1 MSSEKIYVTRI
12 IVPDAIEKLK
22 ENFDVVEVWPEP
34 TPPPKDL
41 ILQKVTEC
49 DGMMIESNDIMDAE
63 VFEAATKLKVVGTRA
78 IGIDNIDVAAATKNG
93 VAIGNTPGILHE
105 SCADFT
111 MGLIL
116 SLARQ
121 VTRSNRKVI
130 SGEWKI
136 FDQTPYLGT
145 DVYGKTLGLI
155 GLGLIGTAVA
165 KRATGF
171 DMKIKY
177 YSRTRKEE
185 DEEKYGLQW
194 TPDIN
199 DLLSTSDYVSI
210 HIPLGPETTNFIGS
224 EQLKMMKKDS
234 FLINTSRGGT
244 VDPDALR
251 DCLGK
256 GGIAGAALD
265 VTSPEPIAPDDPLVH
280 MDNVI
285 ITPHIASASAA
296 TLRRMG
302 LMAADNVIN
311 FLKGEE
317 MPACLN
323 PEVINS

>member
-1 MSSEKIYVTRI
+1 MKVYVTRV
-12 IVPDAIEKLK
+12 IVPDAIERLQN
-22 ENFDVVEVWPEP
+22 EFEVEVWEEP
-34 TPPPKDL
+34 TPPPKEL
-41 ILQKVTEC
+41 MMEKVREC
-49 DGMMIESNDIMDAE
+49 DGMMIESNDVMDSE
-63 VFEAATKLKVVGTRA
+63 VFAAAEKLKVVGTRA
-78 IGIDNIDVAAATKNG
+78 IGYDNIDINAATARG

-121 VTRSNRKVI
+121 VSRSNRKVI
-130 SGEWKI
+130 AGEWKI

-145 DVYGKTLGLI
+145 DVYRKTLGLI

-171 DMKIKY
+171 DMDILY
-177 YSRTRKEE
+177 FSRTRKPELE
-185 DEEKYGLQW
+185 DEFGVMW
-194 TPDIN
+194 TPELK
-199 DLLSTSDYVSI
+199 DLLARSDYVSV
-210 HIPLGPETTNFIGS
+210 HVPLGPDTQGFIGES
-224 EQLKMMKKDS
+224 ELAAMKPEA

-251 DCLGK
+251 KALLEGR
-256 GGIAGAALD
+256 IAGAALD
-265 VTSPEPIAPDDPLVH
+265 VTSPEPISKDDPLVF
-280 MDNVI
+280 MENVL

-302 LMAADNVIN
+302 LMAADNVIAR
-311 FLKGEE
+311 LRGEK

-323 PEVINS
+323 PEAI

>member
-1 MSSEKIYVTRI
+1 MKIYVTRV
-12 IVPDAIEKLK
+12 IVPDAIERLQN
-22 ENFDVVEVWPEP
+22 EFEVEVWEEP
-34 TPPPKDL
+34 TPPPKEL
-41 ILQKVTEC
+41 MIEKVREC
-49 DGMMIESNDIMDAE
+49 DGMMIESNDVMDSE
-63 VFEAATKLKVVGTRA
+63 VFAAAEKLKVVGTRA
-78 IGIDNIDVAAATKNG
+78 IGYDNIDINAATAKG

-121 VTRSNRKVI
+121 VSRSNRKVI
-130 SGEWKI
+130 AGEWKI

-171 DMKIKY
+171 DMDILY
-177 YSRTRKEE
+177 FSRTRKPELE
-185 DEEKYGLQW
+185 DEFGVIW
-194 TPDIN
+194 TPELK
-199 DLLSTSDYVSI
+199 DLLVRSDYVSV
-210 HIPLGPETTNFIGS
+210 HVPLGPDTQGFIGES
-224 EQLKMMKKDS
+224 ELAAMKPEA

-251 DCLGK
+251 KALLEGR
-256 GGIAGAALD
+256 IAGAALD
-265 VTSPEPIAPDDPLVH
+265 VTSPEPISKDDPLVF
-280 MDNVI
+280 MENVL

-302 LMAADNVIN
+302 LMAADNVIAR
-311 FLKGEE
+311 LRGEK

-323 PEVINS
+323 PEAI

>member
-1 MSSEKIYVTRI
+1 MDKKKVYVTRI

-22 ENFDVVEVWPEP
+22 QEFEVEVWPEP
-34 TPPPKDL
+34 TPPPKKL
-41 ILQKVTEC
+41 VVEKAQEC
-49 DGMMIESNDIMDAE
+49 DGMMIESNDVMDSE
-63 VFEAATKLKVVGTRA
+63 VFSSAERLKVVGTRA
-78 IGIDNIDVAAATKNG
+78 IGYDNIDVIAATANG

-130 SGEWKI
+130 AGEWKI

-165 KRATGF
+165 KRAVGF
-171 DMKIKY
+171 DMEILY
-177 YSRTRKEE
+177 YSRTRKINE
-185 DEEKYGLQW
+185 EEKYGLKW
-194 TPDIN
+194 TASID
-199 DLLSTSDYVSI
+199 DLLGSSDYVSV
-210 HIPLGPETTNFIGS
+210 HVPLGPDTQNFIGIA
-224 EQLKMMKKDS
+224 ELNMMKKGA

-251 DCLGK
+251 TALDRGV
-256 GGIAGAALD
+256 IAGAALD
-265 VTSPEPIAPDDPLVH
+265 VTSPEPIPHDDPLVH
-280 MDNVI
+280 MENVI
-285 ITPHIASASAA
+285 VTPHIASASAA
-296 TLRRMG
+296 TLRNMG
-302 LMAADNVIN
+302 LMAADNIITR
-311 FLKGEE
+311 LKGNE

-323 PEVINS
+323 PEVL

>member
-1 MSSEKIYVTRI
+1 M
-12 IVPDAIEKLK
+12 PDAIERLQN
-22 ENFDVVEVWPEP
+22 EFEVEVWEEP
-34 TPPPKDL
+34 TPPPKEL
-41 ILQKVTEC
+41 MMEKVREC
-49 DGMMIESNDIMDAE
+49 DGMMIESNDVMDSE
-63 VFEAATKLKVVGTRA
+63 VFAAAEKLKVVGTRA
-78 IGIDNIDVAAATKNG
+78 IGYDNIDINAATARG

-121 VTRSNRKVI
+121 VSRSNRKVI
-130 SGEWKI
+130 AGEWKI

-145 DVYGKTLGLI
+145 DVYRKTLGLI

-171 DMKIKY
+171 DMDILY
-177 YSRTRKEE
+177 FSRTRKPELE
-185 DEEKYGLQW
+185 DEFGVMW
-194 TPDIN
+194 TPELK
-199 DLLSTSDYVSI
+199 DLLARSDYVSV
-210 HIPLGPETTNFIGS
+210 HVPLGPDTQGFIG
-224 EQLKMMKKDS
+224 ETELAAMKPEA

-251 DCLGK
+251 KALLEGR
-256 GGIAGAALD
+256 IAGAALD
-265 VTSPEPIAPDDPLVH
+265 VTSPEPISKDDPLVF
-280 MDNVI
+280 MENVL

-302 LMAADNVIN
+302 LMAADNIIAR
-311 FLKGEE
+311 LRGEK

-323 PEVINS
+323 PEVI

>member
-1 MSSEKIYVTRI
+1 MKIYVTRV
-12 IVPDAIEKLK
+12 IVPDAIERLQN
-22 ENFDVVEVWPEP
+22 EFEVEVWEEP
-34 TPPPKDL
+34 TPPPKEL
-41 ILQKVTEC
+41 MMEKVREC
-49 DGMMIESNDIMDAE
+49 DGMMIESNDVMDSE
-63 VFEAATKLKVVGTRA
+63 VFAAAEKLKVVGTRA
-78 IGIDNIDVAAATKNG
+78 IGYDNIDINAATARG

-121 VTRSNRKVI
+121 VSRSNRKVI
-130 SGEWKI
+130 AGEWKI

-145 DVYGKTLGLI
+145 DVYRKTLGLI

-171 DMKIKY
+171 DMDILY
-177 YSRTRKEE
+177 FSRTRKPELE
-185 DEEKYGLQW
+185 DEFGVMW
-194 TPDIN
+194 TPELK
-199 DLLSTSDYVSI
+199 DLLARSDYVSV
-210 HIPLGPETTNFIGS
+210 HVPLGPDTQGFIG
-224 EQLKMMKKDS
+224 ETELAAMKPEA

-251 DCLGK
+251 KALLEGR
-256 GGIAGAALD
+256 IAGAALD
-265 VTSPEPIAPDDPLVH
+265 VTSPEPISKDDPLVF
-280 MDNVI
+280 MENVL

-302 LMAADNVIN
+302 LMAADNIIAR
-311 FLKGEE
+311 LRGEK

-323 PEVINS
+323 PEVI

>member
-1 MSSEKIYVTRI
+1 MDEMKIYVTRV
-12 IVPDAIEKLK
+12 IVPDAIERLQN
-22 ENFDVVEVWPEP
+22 EFEVEVWEEP
-34 TPPPKDL
+34 SPPPKEL
-41 ILQKVTEC
+41 MIEKVREC
-49 DGMMIESNDIMDAE
+49 DGMMIESNDVMDSE
-63 VFEAATKLKVVGTRA
+63 VFAAAEKLKVVGTRA
-78 IGIDNIDVAAATKNG
+78 IGYDNIDINAATAKG

-121 VTRSNRKVI
+121 VSRSNRKVI
-130 SGEWKI
+130 AGEWKI

-171 DMKIKY
+171 DMDILY
-177 YSRTRKEE
+177 FSRTRKPELE
-185 DEEKYGLQW
+185 DEFGVIW
-194 TPDIN
+194 TPELK
-199 DLLSTSDYVSI
+199 DLLVRSDYVSV
-210 HIPLGPETTNFIGS
+210 HVPLGPDTQGFIGES
-224 EQLKMMKKDS
+224 ELAAMKPEA

-251 DCLGK
+251 KALLEGR
-256 GGIAGAALD
+256 IAGAALD
-265 VTSPEPIAPDDPLVH
+265 VTSPEPISKDDPLVF
-280 MDNVI
+280 MENVL

-302 LMAADNVIN
+302 LMAADNVIAR
-311 FLKGEE
+311 LRGEK

-323 PEVINS
+323 PEAI

>member
-1 MSSEKIYVTRI
+1 MKIYVTRV
-12 IVPDAIEKLK
+12 IVPDAIERLQN
-22 ENFDVVEVWPEP
+22 EFEVEVWEEP
-34 TPPPKDL
+34 TPPPKEL
-41 ILQKVTEC
+41 MIEKVREC
-49 DGMMIESNDIMDAE
+49 DGMMIESNDVMDSE
-63 VFEAATKLKVVGTRA
+63 VFAAAEKLKVVGTRA
-78 IGIDNIDVAAATKNG
+78 IGYDNIDINAATAKG

-121 VTRSNRKVI
+121 VSRSNRKVI
-130 SGEWKI
+130 AGEWKI

-171 DMKIKY
+171 DMDILY
-177 YSRTRKEE
+177 FSRTRKPELE
-185 DEEKYGLQW
+185 DEFGVIW
-194 TPDIN
+194 TPELK
-199 DLLSTSDYVSI
+199 DLLVRSDYVSV
-210 HIPLGPETTNFIGS
+210 HVPLGPDTQGFIGES
-224 EQLKMMKKDS
+224 ELAAMKPDA

-251 DCLGK
+251 KALLEGR
-256 GGIAGAALD
+256 IAGAALD
-265 VTSPEPIAPDDPLVH
+265 VTSPEPISKDDPLVF
-280 MDNVI
+280 MENVL

-302 LMAADNVIN
+302 LMAADNVIAR
-311 FLKGEE
+311 LRGEK

-323 PEVINS
+323 PEAI

>member
-1 MSSEKIYVTRI
+1 MKIYVTRV
-12 IVPDAIEKLK
+12 IVPDAIERLQN
-22 ENFDVVEVWPEP
+22 EFEVEVWEEP
-34 TPPPKDL
+34 TPPPKEL
-41 ILQKVTEC
+41 MIEKVREC
-49 DGMMIESNDIMDAE
+49 DGMMIESNDVMDSE
-63 VFEAATKLKVVGTRA
+63 VFAAAEKLKVVGTRA
-78 IGIDNIDVAAATKNG
+78 IGYDNIDINAATAKG

-121 VTRSNRKVI
+121 VSRSNRKVI
-130 SGEWKI
+130 AGEWKI

-171 DMKIKY
+171 DMDILY
-177 YSRTRKEE
+177 FSRTRKPELE
-185 DEEKYGLQW
+185 DEFGVIW
-194 TPDIN
+194 TPELK
-199 DLLSTSDYVSI
+199 DLLVRSDYVSV
-210 HIPLGPETTNFIGS
+210 HVPLGPDTQGFIGES
-224 EQLKMMKKDS
+224 ELAAMKPEA
-234 FLINTSRGGT
+234 FLINSSRGGT

-251 DCLGK
+251 KALLEGR
-256 GGIAGAALD
+256 IAGAALD
-265 VTSPEPIAPDDPLVH
+265 VTSPEPISKDDPLVF
-280 MDNVI
+280 MENVL

-302 LMAADNVIN
+302 LMAADNVIAR
-311 FLKGEE
+311 LRGEK

-323 PEVINS
+323 PEAI

>member
-1 MSSEKIYVTRI
+1 MDEMKVYVTRV
-12 IVPDAIEKLK
+12 IVPDAIERLQNKF
-22 ENFDVVEVWPEP
+22 EVEVWEEP
-34 TPPPKDL
+34 TPPPKEL
-41 ILQKVTEC
+41 MMEKVREC
-49 DGMMIESNDIMDAE
+49 DGMMIESNDVMDSE
-63 VFEAATKLKVVGTRA
+63 VFAAAEKLKVVGTRA
-78 IGIDNIDVAAATKNG
+78 IGYDNIDINAATARG

-121 VTRSNRKVI
+121 VSRSNRKVI
-130 SGEWKI
+130 AGEWKI

-145 DVYGKTLGLI
+145 DVYRKTLGLI

-171 DMKIKY
+171 DMDILY
-177 YSRTRKEE
+177 FSRTRKPELE
-185 DEEKYGLQW
+185 DEFGVMW
-194 TPDIN
+194 TPELK
-199 DLLSTSDYVSI
+199 DLLARSDYVSV
-210 HIPLGPETTNFIGS
+210 HVPLGPDTQGFIG
-224 EQLKMMKKDS
+224 ETELAAMKPEA

-251 DCLGK
+251 KALLEGR
-256 GGIAGAALD
+256 IAGAALD
-265 VTSPEPIAPDDPLVH
+265 VTSPEPISKDDPLVF
-280 MDNVI
+280 MENVL

-302 LMAADNVIN
+302 LMAADNVIAR
-311 FLKGEE
+311 LRGEK

-323 PEVINS
+323 PEAI

>member
-1 MSSEKIYVTRI
+1 MDEMKIYVTRV
-12 IVPDAIEKLK
+12 IVPDAIERLQN
-22 ENFDVVEVWPEP
+22 EFEVEVWEEP
-34 TPPPKDL
+34 TPPPKEL
-41 ILQKVTEC
+41 MIEKVREC
-49 DGMMIESNDIMDAE
+49 DGMMIESNDVMDSE
-63 VFEAATKLKVVGTRA
+63 VFAAAEKLKVVGTRA
-78 IGIDNIDVAAATKNG
+78 IGYDNIDINAATAKG

-121 VTRSNRKVI
+121 VSRSNRKVI
-130 SGEWKI
+130 AGEWKI

-145 DVYGKTLGLI
+145 DVYRKTLGLI

-171 DMKIKY
+171 DMDILY
-177 YSRTRKEE
+177 FSRTRKPELE
-185 DEEKYGLQW
+185 DEFGVMW
-194 TPDIN
+194 TPELK
-199 DLLSTSDYVSI
+199 DLLARSDYVSV
-210 HIPLGPETTNFIGS
+210 HVPLGPDTQGFIGES
-224 EQLKMMKKDS
+224 ELAAMKPEA

-251 DCLGK
+251 KALLEGR
-256 GGIAGAALD
+256 IAGAALD
-265 VTSPEPIAPDDPLVH
+265 VTSPEPISKDDPLVF
-280 MDNVI
+280 MENVL

-302 LMAADNVIN
+302 LMAADNVIAR
-311 FLKGEE
+311 LRGEK

-323 PEVINS
+323 PEAI

>member
-1 MSSEKIYVTRI
+1 MSPEKIYVTRI
-12 IVPDAIEKLK
+12 IVPDAIEKLQR
-22 ENFDVVEVWPEP
+22 NFEEVEVWPEP

-41 ILQKVTEC
+41 MIQKVAEC
-49 DGMMIESNDIMDAE
+49 AGMMIESNDIMDSE
-63 VFEAATKLKVVGTRA
+63 VFEAAKKLKVVGTRA
-78 IGIDNIDVAAATKNG
+78 IGIDNIDVEAATKNG

-105 SCADFT
+105 SCADFA

-121 VTRSNRKVI
+121 ITRSNRKVI

-145 DVYGKTLGLI
+145 DVHGKTLGLI

-171 DMKIKY
+171 DMDIKY
-177 YSRTRKEE
+177 YSRSRKEE
-185 DEEKYGLQW
+185 DEKKYGLQW
-194 TPDIN
+194 TPDLN
-199 DLLSTSDYVSI
+199 ELLSTSDYVSV
-210 HIPLGPETTNFIGS
+210 HVPLGPETTNFIGVD
-224 EQLKMMKKDS
+224 QLKLMKKDS
-234 FLINTSRGGT
+234 YLINTSRGGT

-251 DCLGK
+251 DALQAGE
-256 GGIAGAALD
+256 IAGAALD
-265 VTSPEPIAPDDPLVH
+265 VPFPEPIAPNDPLVH
-280 MDNVI
+280 MENVI

-311 FLKGEE
+311 FLNGKE

>member
-1 MSSEKIYVTRI
+1 MKIYVTRV
-12 IVPDAIEKLK
+12 IVPDAIERLQN
-22 ENFDVVEVWPEP
+22 EFEVEVWEEP
-34 TPPPKDL
+34 TPPPKEL
-41 ILQKVTEC
+41 MMEKVREC
-49 DGMMIESNDIMDAE
+49 DGMMIESNDVMDSE
-63 VFEAATKLKVVGTRA
+63 VFAAAEKLKVVGTRA
-78 IGIDNIDVAAATKNG
+78 IGYDNIDINAATARG

-121 VTRSNRKVI
+121 VSRSNRKVI
-130 SGEWKI
+130 AGEWKI

-145 DVYGKTLGLI
+145 DVYRKTLGLI

-171 DMKIKY
+171 DMDILY
-177 YSRTRKEE
+177 FSRTRKPELE
-185 DEEKYGLQW
+185 DEFGVMW
-194 TPDIN
+194 TPELK
-199 DLLSTSDYVSI
+199 DLLARSDYVSV
-210 HIPLGPETTNFIGS
+210 HVPLGPDTQGFIG
-224 EQLKMMKKDS
+224 ETELAAMKPDA

-251 DCLGK
+251 KALLEGR
-256 GGIAGAALD
+256 IAGAALD
-265 VTSPEPIAPDDPLVH
+265 VTSPEPISKDDPLVF
-280 MDNVI
+280 MENVL

-302 LMAADNVIN
+302 LMAADNIIAR
-311 FLKGEE
+311 LRGEK

-323 PEVINS
+323 PEVI